1 VKKVSGADGA
11 IMCKRSM
18 VGIKFLLIYW
28 LNDPLRY
35 KKFQFSILNVLP
47 NSSLREQVIQL
58 EQITKEKLGTRAF
71 GLNSN

>member
-1 VKKVSGADGA
+1 
-11 IMCKRSM
+11 MYKRSM